1 MPDKYSYKAS
11 KKKKTVRRNPQ
22 IAQPDST
29 EDEIEAE
36 LTPKNDIQP
45 IIATRPA
52 TAARSVAAAKPAV
65 NPGGGPGI
73 SRVADLG
80 AELRRLVI
88 ISALI
93 LVVLVTASLVLK

>member
-11 KKKKTVRRNPQ
+11 KKKKTVRRPT
-22 IAQPDST
+22 IAQPAPTT

-36 LTPKNDIQP
+36 LTPVSDIQP
-45 IIATRPA
+45 IVATKPSA
-52 TAARSVAAAKPAV
+52 AARPVAAAKPPV
-65 NPGGGPGI
+65 NPSGGPGI